1 MLCLNITGLH
11 MSPQKTKKQIETKD
25 SLKITQDPYQQQI
38 ARIELLMKHL
48 NIQDTI
54 TTDTSKFFNKNKIR

>member
-1 MLCLNITGLH
+1 
-11 MSPQKTKKQIETKD
+11 MSPQKTKKKIETKD

-54 TTDTSKFFNKNKIR
+54 IDTLIFFNKNKKNEIFNMD

>member
-11 MSPQKTKKQIETKD
+11 MSPQKPKKKIETKD

-54 TTDTSKFFNKNKIR
+54 TADSSKFSNKDKKY